1 MGFNIVMTEKMSLN
15 GMKSNRWVQ
24 AISVIALIYV
34 CMTGILM
41 FQVSAAY
48 SQWEAD

>member
-1 MGFNIVMTEKMSLN
+1 MTHKRYFRVAVS
-15 GMKSNRWVQ
+15 
-24 AISVIALIYV
+24 AIALIYV

-48 SQWEAD
+48 SQWKSDQIVWDLATSVSAET